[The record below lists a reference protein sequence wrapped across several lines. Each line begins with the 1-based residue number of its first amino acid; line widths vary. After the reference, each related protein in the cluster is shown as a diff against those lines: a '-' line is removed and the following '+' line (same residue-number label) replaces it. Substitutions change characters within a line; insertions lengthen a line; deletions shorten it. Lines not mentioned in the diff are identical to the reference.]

1 MGKEVERSILTTL
14 WRPLSRVSCISI
26 LDTNPQVHFNVGFGP
41 DGPYNV
47 FWNRL
52 LTSVNTWRDHLA
64 NKSKCN
70 CWGEEREW
78 EGQEYAK
85 TYTWRQQKEI
95 AYYASR
101 GRIKL
106 FDFFLPG
113 YNRLLLLTNLSCWNK
128 QNKNK
133 TKPLTNRKKKT
144 QKNYFPSFFDNIFP
158 SSFSLVKRRFSGSWF
173 WSVIPVCTDVGVFR
187 ISLDSY

>member
-1 MGKEVERSILTTL
+1 MGKEVERSILTAL

-26 LDTNPQVHFNVGFGP
+26 LDANPQVHFNVGFGP

-47 FWNRL
+47 FWNTL

-64 NKSKCN
+64 NKFKCN
-70 CWGEEREW
+70 CWGKEREW

-95 AYYASR
+95 AYCASR

-106 FDFFLPG
+106 FDFSLPG

-133 TKPLTNRKKKT
+133 TKNKPLTNRKKT
-144 QKNYFPSFFDNIFP
+144 QKKFFPSFFDSIFP

-173 WSVIPVCTDVGVFR
+173 
-187 ISLDSY
+187 